1 MNQKQIARQRRL
13 TALAENDPS
22 YILWRNCRE
31 EFRQAFADYAN
42 AQPEEIRNF
51 LWGYAQ
57 SAELTQQRLVNL
69 ACLHMSFPEEGS
81 PL

>member
-1 MNQKQIARQRRL
+1 MEKQFQRQRRL
-13 TALAENDPS
+13 IELAKEDKS
-22 YILWRNCRE
+22 YQVWYNCRE

-51 LWGYAQ
+51 LWGYAK

-69 ACLHMSFPEEGS
+69 ACRHMIFPEEL
-81 PL
+81 P